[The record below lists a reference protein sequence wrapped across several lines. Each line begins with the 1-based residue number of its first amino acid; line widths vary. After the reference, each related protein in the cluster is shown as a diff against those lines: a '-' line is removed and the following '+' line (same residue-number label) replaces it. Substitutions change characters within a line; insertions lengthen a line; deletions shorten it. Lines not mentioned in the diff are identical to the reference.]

1 MGDVFKPLVEDLEH
15 NSDGWSEWLDLPQPE
30 EVGTLPGGGG
40 PIVGD
45 WERNLS
51 SMQRLLLLRAMR
63 PDRVTTAMSMFISA
77 TLGARYIEQPPF
89 SMRETFDDSSA
100 PTPLFFVLFPGVDP
114 GADIEMLGAELGFTE
129 AEGKCVPI
137 SMASTPPLT
146 HPSHTP
152 LTHPSHT
159 PLSHTPLSHLHPSH
173 TPLSH
178 LHPPIRYVSI
188 SMGQG
193 QEANAEACLDR
204 FTEQGGW
211 VFLQNVRL
219 TQSEP

>member
-63 PDRVTTAMSMFISA
+63 PDRVTTAMAMFISA
-77 TLGARYIEQPPF
+77 TLGAKYIEQPPF
-89 SMRETFDDSSA
+89 SMRDTFDDSSA

-114 GADIEMLGAELGFTE
+114 GADIEKLIL
-129 AEGKCVPI
+129 PP
-137 SMASTPPLT
+137 TP
-146 HPSHTP
+146 TP
-152 LTHPSHT
+152 YPYPT
-159 PLSHTPLSHLHPSH
+159 PTPTPNPAPNPTPEPHLKPNPNQARTSRSLA
-173 TPLSH
+173 TS
-178 LHPPIRYVSI
+178 
-188 SMGQG
+188 
-193 QEANAEACLDR
+193 
-204 FTEQGGW
+204 
-211 VFLQNVRL
+211 
-219 TQSEP
+219 